1 MTAISLVQQHR
12 VTELPVPP
20 RCFRRIA
27 MARTPLLRSLVQL
40 AADHVVAEERHR
52 RPDDVRADRAA
63 ERERLERRGISRRDF
78 LAGSAAAGA
87 AIALAGTSGF
97 APRVGAA
104 GPRIAIVGGGIAG
117 LSCALGLADKGVAS
131 TVYEAAGRVGGRM
144 HSDTRGYWLDGQTS
158 EWCGELI
165 DSNHKTILSLAQRYR
180 LATVDLLGAEPSG
193 WEDTYRFFD
202 EYYTKDEADSDFQR
216 LHQALQRDV
225 WAASY
230 PTLYNLNT
238 PGGVVLD
245 HMSVYDWLESRVP
258 GGHTSPM
265 GQFLDTAYNIEY
277 GAETTDQSSLNLVY
291 LLGYK
296 VRPGNFSIFGASDER
311 YHIVGGNE
319 RLPQAIATDVS
330 ARGSAVRTGRRMT
343 AIARQSDG
351 TFALRF
357 DGVRNPVVADHV
369 VLALPF
375 AVLRTLD
382 YRRAGFDDLKDMAI
396 QDLGRG
402 RNDKLQLQFSS
413 RLWNGTGAWP
423 GISNGSSYA
432 DTGYQNTWD
441 VSRAQAGVR
450 GILVDY
456 TGGDVAGSFMPST
469 PYSDASNTQVVSYA
483 TTFLGQLEPVFPGI
497 SALWNGKATL
507 SVPTLDPNLNC
518 SYSYWRVGQYTAFA
532 GHEKVRQG
540 NVHFAGEHCSQD
552 FQGFMEGGASEGIR
566 AAGEI
571 LTDIKFG

>member
-1 MTAISLVQQHR
+1 
-12 VTELPVPP
+12 
-20 RCFRRIA
+20 

-40 AADHVVAEERHR
+40 AADHAAAQERKR
-52 RPDDVRADRAA
+52 QPDDIRA
-63 ERERLERRGISRRDF
+63 ERAEARDRRVRDGISRRDF

-87 AIALAGTSGF
+87 ALALAGTTGF
-97 APRVGAA
+97 APRVRAA

-117 LSCALGLADKGVAS
+117 LTAALTLADRGVAS
-131 TVYEAAGRVGGRM
+131 TVYEAADRIGGRM
-144 HSDTRGYWLDGQTS
+144 HSDARGYWLDGQTS

-180 LATVDLLGAEPSG
+180 LATVDLLGAEPNG
-193 WEDTYRFFD
+193 AEDTYRFFG
-202 EYYTKDEADSDFQR
+202 EYYPKEEADSDFQR
-216 LHQALQRDV
+216 IHQALQRDV

-238 PGGVVLD
+238 PGGVILD
-245 HMSVYDWLESRVP
+245 HMSVYDWIESRVP

-265 GQFLDTAYNIEY
+265 GGLLDVAYNIEY
-277 GAETTDQSSLNLVY
+277 GAQTTDQASLNLVY

-296 VRPGNFSIFGASDER
+296 ARPGNFSIFGLSDER
-311 YHIVGGNE
+311 YHIAGGNE
-319 RLPQAIATDVS
+319 RLPQAIAADIS
-330 ARGSAVRTGRRMT
+330 ARGSAIRTGWRMT
-343 AIARQSDG
+343 GIARRSDG
-351 TFALRF
+351 TYSLSF
-357 DGVRNPVVADHV
+357 DGVRNPVIADQV

-382 YRRAGFDDLKDMAI
+382 YRRAGFDDLKDTAI

-402 RNDKLQLQFSS
+402 RNDKLQLQFDS
-413 RLWNGTGAWP
+413 RLWNGTGPWP

-441 VSRAQAGVR
+441 VSRGQAGSR

-456 TGGDVAGSFMPST
+456 TGGDVAGTFSPST
-469 PYSDASNTQVVSYA
+469 PYSDASSALVVSYA
-483 TTFLGQLEPVFPGI
+483 TAFLGQLEPVFPGI

-507 SVPTLDPNLNC
+507 SAPALDPNLNC
-518 SYSYWRVGQYTAFA
+518 SYSYWRVGQYTAFS
-532 GHEKVRQG
+532 GYEKVRQG

-552 FQGFMEGGASEGIR
+552 FQGFMEGGASEGAR
-566 AAGEI
+566 AGGEI

>member
-1 MTAISLVQQHR
+1 
-12 VTELPVPP
+12 
-20 RCFRRIA
+20 

-40 AADHVVAEERHR
+40 VTDHAAAQERMR
-52 RPDDVRADRAA
+52 RPDDIRA
-63 ERERLERRGISRRDF
+63 ERAEARDRRVRDGISRRDF

-87 AIALAGTSGF
+87 ALALAGTTGF
-97 APRVGAA
+97 APRVRAA

-117 LSCALGLADKGVAS
+117 LTAALTLADKGVAS
-131 TVYEAAGRVGGRM
+131 TVYEAADRIGGRM
-144 HSDTRGYWLDGQTS
+144 HSDARGYWLDGQTS

-180 LATVDLLGAEPSG
+180 LATVDLLGAEPNG
-193 WEDTYRFFD
+193 AEDTYRFFG
-202 EYYTKDEADSDFQR
+202 EYYPKEEADSDFQR
-216 LHQALQRDV
+216 IHQALQRDV

-238 PGGVVLD
+238 PGGVILD
-245 HMSVYDWLESRVP
+245 HMSVYDWIESRVP

-265 GQFLDTAYNIEY
+265 GGLLDIAYNIEY
-277 GAETTDQSSLNLVY
+277 GAETTDQASLNLVY

-296 VRPGNFSIFGASDER
+296 ARPGNFSIFGLSDER
-311 YHIVGGNE
+311 YHIAGGNE
-319 RLPQAIATDVS
+319 RLPQAIAADIS
-330 ARGSAVRTGRRMT
+330 ARGSAIRTGMRMT
-343 AIARQSDG
+343 GIARRSDG
-351 TFALRF
+351 TYAVSF
-357 DGVRNPVVADHV
+357 DGVRNPVIADQV

-382 YRRAGFDDLKDMAI
+382 YRRAGFDDLKDTAI

-402 RNDKLQLQFSS
+402 RNDKLQLQFDS
-413 RLWNGTGAWP
+413 RLWNGTGPWP

-441 VSRAQAGVR
+441 VSRGQAGSR

-456 TGGDVAGSFMPST
+456 TGGDVAGSFSPST
-469 PYSDASNTQVVSYA
+469 PYSDASSALVVSYA
-483 TTFLGQLEPVFPGI
+483 TAFLGQLEPVFPGI

-507 SVPTLDPNLNC
+507 SAPALDPNLNC
-518 SYSYWRVGQYTAFA
+518 SYSYWRVGQYTAFS
-532 GHEKVRQG
+532 GYEKVRQG

-552 FQGFMEGGASEGIR
+552 FQGFMEGGASEGAR
-566 AAGEI
+566 AGGEI